1 MEQNATLILLKH
13 DNAEKVRRAE
23 AFEKKSSQL
32 ETELEAVNKLLAELR
47 KENEEKTSRLD
58 EASAQLND
66 SQNLIDKQMLKI
78 AELQSN
84 QNDLETVRT
93 LLKLEKES
101 NRTLQENFQS
111 ISSQIEEQ
119 NLETEKWR
127 ATEQELL
134 QLNKEMSESLVSVKN
149 ECSMLQSK
157 LTAVALENEMMKKDK
172 SYYENLIQE
181 DKQEI
186 KKRNGDF
193 QLLAKHLSEKT
204 KAVSVLQQKIEE
216 MQGDMEA
223 QQKKHAQ
230 AVKEMTRELNSLRK
244 KSSEPSNAPLAK
256 ESPASSESSLESRS
270 NEYPSISLEPS
281 QKSLIDRIVR
291 LQNEI
296 VRQSEKIDFLENHQA
311 QLLEELKRH
320 RKK

>member
-13 DNAEKVRRAE
+13 DNAEKVRRAD
-23 AFEKKSSQL
+23 AFEKKCLQL
-32 ETELEAVNKLLAELR
+32 ETELEGLNRLLAELK
-47 KENEEKTSRLD
+47 KENEEKTLRFD
-58 EASAQLND
+58 EAAGQISD

-101 NRTLQENFQS
+101 NRTLQENFQA
-111 ISSQIEEQ
+111 ISLQIEEQ
-119 NLETEKWR
+119 NSETEKWR
-127 ATEQELL
+127 VTESGLL
-134 QLNKEMSESLVSVKN
+134 QLNQEMSESLVAVKN

-172 SYYENLIQE
+172 NYYENLIQE

-186 KKRNGDF
+186 KKRNSDF

-204 KAVSVLQQKIEE
+204 KLVSTLQTKVEE
-216 MQGDMEA
+216 ITGDMEA

-230 AVKEMTRELNSLRK
+230 AVKELSRELNALRK
-244 KSSEPSNAPLAK
+244 KSSEASNTPLAK
-256 ESPASSESSLESRS
+256 ESPASSESSLESRT

>member
-1 MEQNATLILLKH
+1 MLILLKH

-23 AFEKKSSQL
+23 ASEKKCLQL
-32 ETELEAVNKLLAELR
+32 ETELEGLNKLVAELR
-47 KENEEKTSRLD
+47 KENEDKAARFD

-84 QNDLETVRT
+84 QNELETIRT

-101 NRTLQENFQS
+101 NRSLQENFNS
-111 ISSQIEEQ
+111 ISLQIEEQ
-119 NLETEKWR
+119 NSETEKWR
-127 ATEQELL
+127 TTESELL
-134 QLNKEMSESLVSVKN
+134 QLNKEMSESLVAVKN

-157 LTAVALENEMMKKDK
+157 LTAVALENEMIKKDK

-186 KKRNGDF
+186 KKRNSDF

-204 KAVSVLQQKIEE
+204 KLVSTLQQKIEE
-216 MQGDMEA
+216 ITGELEA

-230 AVKEMTRELNSLRK
+230 AVKEMTREINSLRK
-244 KSSEPSNAPLAK
+244 KTVDTSNAPLAK
-256 ESPASSESSLESRS
+256 DSPTNSESSLDSRT